1 MRLTAEGLE
10 IERALLKGYRKTA
23 HSLYVAQIAAGVP
36 MTDDENS
43 AAATAWHRL
52 VRNEIGY
59 EASGSSLR
67 AECERKDLLDGF
79 EPSIVQRTV
88 RNDEGDVVGSEYV
101 SNLDE

>member
-1 MRLTAEGLE
+1 MRLTPDGLE

-23 HSLYVAQIAAGVP
+23 HNLYVAHIAAGVP
-36 MTDDENS
+36 TTDDENG
-43 AAATAWHRL
+43 AAAAAWHRL

-59 EASGSSLR
+59 EASGPSLR
-67 AECERKDLLDGF
+67 AEFERNDLLDGF
-79 EPSIVQRTV
+79 EPSIIQRTV